1 MPMPIKRVFK
11 MLSACMLVGLA
22 GCSPLKVINAIT
34 PTGGYDKQQ
43 DIAYGSDPRQRLDI
57 YTPHDANAAAP
68 VVLFFYG
75 GTWTT
80 GAREDYKFVGQALAS
95 RGIVAVVADYR
106 LYPQVRYPGILQDS
120 AHALAWTL
128 SNISR
133 FGGDPDHVFVMGHSA
148 GAYNAAMIAL
158 DNSWLMQ
165 AENKQDVPKDA
176 AQNFS
181 QNQQATRQSTFKNPI
196 RGWIGLAGP
205 YDFLPIENPE
215 AKPVFFF
222 PNSPPESQ
230 PINHVTAAA
239 PRALLIAALN
249 DKLVNPQRNTRG
261 MTEKLRAVGV
271 KVETIYYDRYLSHPT
286 LVATLAWPLR
296 WWAPVLDNVEQFV
309 KSDGGRKVSVQKNVQ
324 EAAQ

>member
-1 MPMPIKRVFK
+1 MPVLLKSTFSV
-11 MLSACMLVGLA
+11 LSLLMVVGLVGCAPLA
-22 GCSPLKVINAIT
+22 TINALT
-34 PTGGYDKQQ
+34 PTSAYDKHAEL
-43 DIAYGSDPRQRLDI
+43 AYGSDPRQKLDV
-57 YTPHDANAAAP
+57 YTPRDLKASAP
-68 VVLFFYG
+68 VVVFFYG
-75 GTWTT
+75 GTWNA
-80 GAREDYKFVGQALAS
+80 GARADYKFVGQALAS

-120 AHALAWTL
+120 AHAVAWTL
-128 SNISR
+128 KNIGR
-133 FGGDPDHVFVMGHSA
+133 FGGDPAHVFVMGHSA
-148 GAYNAAMIAL
+148 GAYNAAMVAL
-158 DNSWLMQ
+158 DGRWLEQ
-165 AENKQDVPKDA
+165 ADTKTTA
-176 AQNFS
+176 L
-181 QNQQATRQSTFKNPI
+181 

-239 PRALLIAALN
+239 PPALLIAALN

-261 MTEKLRAVGV
+261 MTDKLRAVGV

-309 KSDGGRKVSVQKNVQ
+309 KSDGGRKSS
-324 EAAQ
+324 AQ

>member
-1 MPMPIKRVFK
+1 MPESTTRVFK
-11 MLSACMLVGLA
+11 ILSACMLVGLTA
-22 GCSPLKVINAIT
+22 CSPLKIINAIT
-34 PTGGYDKQQ
+34 PSGAYDKQQ
-43 DIAYGSDPRQRLDI
+43 DIAYGSDPRQRLDV
-57 YTPHDANAAAP
+57 YTPRDVHAAAP

-80 GAREDYKFVGQALAS
+80 GSRDDYKFVGQALSS

-106 LYPQVRYPGILQDS
+106 LYPQVRYPGILRDS

-128 SNISR
+128 SNIGR

-158 DNSWLMQ
+158 DNHWLMQ
-165 AENKQDVPKDA
+165 AENKHDPQKNEQENLSA
-176 AQNFS
+176 N
-181 QNQQATRQSTFKNPI
+181 FKNPV

-222 PNSPPESQ
+222 PDSPPESQ
-230 PINHVTAAA
+230 PINHVSAAA
-239 PRALLIAALN
+239 PPALLIAALN

-261 MTEKLRAVGV
+261 MADKLRAVGV
-271 KVETIYYDRYLSHPT
+271 EVEAIYYDRYLSHAT

-296 WWAPVLDNVEQFV
+296 WWAPVLDNVERFV
-309 KSDGGRKVSVQKNVQ
+309 KSDGGRQPTTMQITK
-324 EAAQ
+324 